1 MVPSAAMGRDIPVAF
16 QAGGP
21 HAVVLLDAF
30 NAAPDVSS
38 ISVRLCR
45 CLAASAPNFVG
56 SKAFQCF
63 KQSAHRIW
71 DVFVGSNQR
80 QKVSQSWRGLTDLRS
95 LGGDVAQRLSE
106 HSQRRTTGQSRG
118 WSEYSVESRVA
129 GGAGDGLGDGTVLGG
144 EVVFVDA

>member
-1 MVPSAAMGRDIPVAF
+1 MMATRQWGHIAAMPA
-16 QAGGP
+16 
-21 HAVVLLDAF
+21 
-30 NAAPDVSS
+30 S